1 MHNWGCSLSAC
12 LSLETSQIQSWMKI
26 PTWTQ
31 QPFLYL
37 VLPEYWISTYRDW
50 HVYISSMSRFFHIFS
65 LKITFR
71 ICQNLLLWCSIW
83 YVWGIVIIST
93 NAQEKGFI
101 QDFSILGRQKG
112 PSKAMIFKHHIFLS
126 SKIYGGFCKS
136 YCPFA
141 VWSYFFNL
149 IFKNCFKLENKKQ
162 FCVL

>member
-1 MHNWGCSLSAC
+1 MFSICLPVTWNLTNSIVNENPYLNSTAISL
-12 LSLETSQIQSWMKI
+12 LSTS
-26 PTWTQ
+26 
-31 QPFLYL
+31 
-37 VLPEYWISTYRDW
+37 EYWISTYRDW

-71 ICQNLLLWCSIW
+71 ICLNLLLWCSIW

-112 PSKAMIFKHHIFLS
+112 PSKAMIFKRHIFVS

-136 YCPFA
+136 YCPFGHI
-141 VWSYFFNL
+141 FL
-149 IFKNCFKLENKKQ
+149 ILFLRT
-162 FCVL
+162 VLS